1 MKKLIMGICAMAV
14 CASFAQ
20 DKSGSAPATQPAQ
33 AEAAAPAVP
42 TEKAQ
47 WPVPI
52 ALNSTKDIDVVGMRF
67 TLPYGECENVTG
79 FDIGLFGRCRYF
91 EGLQLNLVRNDV
103 KDVLAGIQI
112 GLYNSAA
119 RADLMGI
126 QIGLWNEAQSIRG
139 FQIGLVNVANSA
151 CGFQVGLI
159 NRAESAYGFQAGGI
173 NIIRESDMPFLP
185 IVNIGIDSLLNY

>member
-52 ALNSTKDIDVVGMRF
+52 ALNSTKDI
-67 TLPYGECENVTG
+67 
-79 FDIGLFGRCRYF
+79 LF
-91 EGLQLNLVRNDV
+91 
-103 KDVLAGIQI
+103 
-112 GLYNSAA
+112 
-119 RADLMGI
+119 
-126 QIGLWNEAQSIRG
+126 
-139 FQIGLVNVANSA
+139 
-151 CGFQVGLI
+151 
-159 NRAESAYGFQAGGI
+159 
-173 NIIRESDMPFLP
+173 
-185 IVNIGIDSLLNY
+185 

>member
-1 MKKLIMGICAMAV
+1 
-14 CASFAQ
+14 
-20 DKSGSAPATQPAQ
+20 
-33 AEAAAPAVP
+33 
-42 TEKAQ
+42 
-47 WPVPI
+47 
-52 ALNSTKDIDVVGMRF
+52 
-67 TLPYGECENVTG
+67 
-79 FDIGLFGRCRYF
+79 
-91 EGLQLNLVRNDV
+91 
-103 KDVLAGIQI
+103 
-112 GLYNSAA
+112 
-119 RADLMGI
+119 MGI